1 MPASD
6 VSSQLGLAGF
16 LREFG
21 SGLRRQGN
29 VILALMFKEFRGR
42 ASRGRL
48 GLFWVILDPV
58 SKIIVLSLFWYLAR
72 RTEISGVHVALFVAV
87 AVVPFTI
94 LSRSLSSISAAIGSN
109 QAYYNYPQV
118 KPIDAL
124 IARFMLDMWLL
135 AIGAVLI
142 FFGLGWFMDLHINLQ
157 NTMPFIAVLLLAMAL
172 GFGISLFNGT
182 YGSLYEGYSRV
193 LGFFRRPLI
202 FVSAV
207 FYTPNDLP
215 AQARYIISWNPI
227 AQIIEYARY
236 YALGIPLFPEASI
249 AYPAV
254 CALVA
259 LFMGFIAY
267 YANRFRLLE
276 R

>member
-1 MPASD
+1 MPVSDASR
-6 VSSQLGLAGF
+6 QLGLAGF
-16 LREFG
+16 VREMG
-21 SGLRRQGN
+21 TALRRQGN
-29 VILALMFKEFRGR
+29 VILALMFKEFRSR

-58 SKIIVLSLFWYLAR
+58 TKIIVLSLFWYLVR
-72 RTEISGVHVALFVAV
+72 RTEISGVHVALFIAV

-94 LSRSLSSISAAIGSN
+94 VSRSLASIASAIGSN

-124 IARFMLDMWLL
+124 IARFLLDMWLL
-135 AIGAVLI
+135 AMGAAAI
-142 FFGLGWFMDLHINLQ
+142 FFALDWFMGLHINLQ
-157 NTMPFIAVLLLAMAL
+157 NILPFVGVLVLAMAL
-172 GFGISLFNGT
+172 GFGVSLFTGTYSSLYESFSKVQSLFN
-182 YGSLYEGYSRV
+182 
-193 LGFFRRPLI
+193 RPLLLI
-202 FVSAV
+202 SAV

-215 AQARYIISWNPI
+215 VRARYFISWNPI
-227 AQIIEYARY
+227 AQLIEYARY

-249 AYPAV
+249 VYPAV

-259 LFMGFIAY
+259 LFLGFVVY

>member
-1 MPASD
+1 MPVSDASR
-6 VSSQLGLAGF
+6 QLGLAGF
-16 LREFG
+16 VREMG
-21 SGLRRQGN
+21 TALRRQGN
-29 VILALMFKEFRGR
+29 VILALMFKEFRSR

-58 SKIIVLSLFWYLAR
+58 TKIIVLSLFWYLVR
-72 RTEISGVHVALFVAV
+72 RTEISGVHVALFIAV

-94 LSRSLSSISAAIGSN
+94 VSRSLASIASAIGSN

-124 IARFMLDMWLL
+124 IARFLLDMWLL
-135 AIGAVLI
+135 AMGAAAI
-142 FFGLGWFMDLHINLQ
+142 FFALDWFMGLQINLQ
-157 NTMPFIAVLLLAMAL
+157 NILPFVGVLVLAMAL
-172 GFGISLFNGT
+172 GFGVSLFTGT
-182 YGSLYEGYSRV
+182 YSSLYESFSKV
-193 LGFFRRPLI
+193 QSLFHRPLLLI
-202 FVSAV
+202 SAV

-215 AQARYIISWNPI
+215 AQARYFISWNPI
-227 AQIIEYARY
+227 AQLIEYARY

-249 AYPAV
+249 VYPAV

-259 LFMGFIAY
+259 LFLGFIAY

>member
-1 MPASD
+1 MPVSDASR
-6 VSSQLGLAGF
+6 QLGLAGF
-16 LREFG
+16 VREMG
-21 SGLRRQGN
+21 TALRRQGN
-29 VILALMFKEFRGR
+29 VILALMFKEFRSR

-58 SKIIVLSLFWYLAR
+58 TKIIVLSLFWYLVR
-72 RTEISGVHVALFVAV
+72 RTEISGVHVALFIAV

-94 LSRSLSSISAAIGSN
+94 VSRSLASIASAIGSN

-124 IARFMLDMWLL
+124 IARFLLDMWLL
-135 AIGAVLI
+135 AMGAAAI
-142 FFGLGWFMDLHINLQ
+142 FFALDWFMGLHINLQ
-157 NTMPFIAVLLLAMAL
+157 NILPFVGVLVLAMAL
-172 GFGISLFNGT
+172 GFGVSLFTGTYSSLYESFSKVQSLFN
-182 YGSLYEGYSRV
+182 
-193 LGFFRRPLI
+193 RPLLLI
-202 FVSAV
+202 SAV

-215 AQARYIISWNPI
+215 AQARYFISWNPI
-227 AQIIEYARY
+227 AQLIEYARY

-249 AYPAV
+249 VYPAV

-259 LFMGFIAY
+259 LFLGFIAY